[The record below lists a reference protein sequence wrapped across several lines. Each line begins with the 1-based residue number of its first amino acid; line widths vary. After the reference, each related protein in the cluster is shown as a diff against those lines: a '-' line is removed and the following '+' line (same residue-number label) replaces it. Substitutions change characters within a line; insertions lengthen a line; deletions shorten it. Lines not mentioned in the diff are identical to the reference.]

1 MLKRIKITDSVTGG
15 HGEVVTNVDCIDEL
29 RDFLKAYA
37 SARDVNNDTG
47 KTFLFFDYC
56 EFDSEDSLADLLDE
70 FGACVAFRPN
80 DIFEVVDCGGVIE
93 I

>member
-1 MLKRIKITDSVTGG
+1 MLKRIKIEDSVTGG
-15 HGEVVTNVDCIDEL
+15 HGEVFTNVDCIDEL

-37 SARDVNNDTG
+37 SARDMNNDTG
-47 KTFLFFDYC
+47 KTFLFFDYY

-80 DIFEVVDCGGVIE
+80 DIFEVVELGGVIQ

>member
-1 MLKRIKITDSVTGG
+1 MLNKIVIDDSVTGG
-15 HGEVVTNVDCIDEL
+15 HGEVFTNVDCIDEL

-47 KTFLFFDYC
+47 KTFLFFDYY
-56 EFDSEDSLADLLDE
+56 EFDSEDSLANLLDE

-80 DIFEVVDCGGVIE
+80 DIFEVVEFGGE
-93 I
+93 IQI

>member
-1 MLKRIKITDSVTGG
+1 MLNKIVIDDSVTGV
-15 HGEVVTNVDCIDEL
+15 HGEVFTNVDCIDEL

-47 KTFLFFDYC
+47 KTFLFLDR
-56 EFDSEDSLADLLDE
+56 EFDSEESLADLLDL

-80 DIFEVVDCGGVIE
+80 DIFEVVEFGGE
-93 I
+93 IQI

>member
-1 MLKRIKITDSVTGG
+1 MLKKIKIEDSVTGG
-15 HGEVVTNVDCIDEL
+15 RGEVFTNVDCIDEL

-47 KTFLFFDYC
+47 KTFLFFDYY
-56 EFDSEDSLADLLDE
+56 EFDSEDSLANLLDE

-80 DIFEVVDCGGVIE
+80 DIFEVVELGGE
-93 I
+93 IQI

>member
-1 MLKRIKITDSVTGG
+1 MLNKIVIEDSVTGG
-15 HGEVVTNVDCIDEL
+15 HGEVFTNVDCIDEL

-37 SARDVNNDTG
+37 SARDVNNDEG
-47 KTFLFFDYC
+47 KTFLFFDR

-80 DIFEVVDCGGVIE
+80 DIFEVVEFGGVIK

>member
-1 MLKRIKITDSVTGG
+1 MLNNIVIEDSVTGG
-15 HGEVVTNVDCIDEL
+15 HGEVFTNVDCIDEL

-37 SARDVNNDTG
+37 SARDVNNDEG
-47 KTFLFFDYC
+47 KTFLFFDR
-56 EFDSEDSLADLLDE
+56 EFDSEDSLADLLDL

-80 DIFEVVDCGGVIE
+80 DIFDVVELGDVIQ